1 MIKLLWRFFLL
12 AALAAGF
19 AWIADRPGTL
29 TIRWLGR
36 EIEMSFI
43 AGVVVAVLAVV
54 AIWFVWSLFR
64 RLWASPQA
72 VGRYWAFR
80 KNRKGYESLSRGI
93 IAAGAGDAA
102 AAAKHAAIAGNS
114 LADEPLVNVLAAQA
128 AQLKGDRASVKRI
141 FEAMTKSPD
150 TEALGLRGLFSE
162 ARQSGDIAAARRHAE
177 RALALNPR
185 LSWASAAV
193 LQLQSAAKDWT
204 AAAATLGQQMKSG
217 LLPVA
222 EGNRKQAAMLAA
234 QALALEDS
242 DKDAGAGT
250 GAEGA
255 QARSRARARGTG
267 GGARADLPGLDAQ
280 GLEDP
285 QGDLDRLAPS
295 RHRRVQAHLIPGE
308 GPEARYDRVRDLLK
322 EHKGGIEGAVALAR
336 AAAKAK
342 RWDVAREAL
351 APYLDDR
358 PQARI
363 CALMADIEEAAG
375 DKGRAREWL
384 ARALTAPRDPIWVS
398 DGVASPRWTPV
409 SPVSGE
415 IVPCEWKAPF
425 EMPEQTRNRSAR
437 REPPPAASAS
447 RAAWRPRQ
455 SHSKPRKWSCPS
467 ARPTTRACPK
477 TSIRPTASRRSLA
490 GRGLKFPSHNGC
502 GPSKI
507 PYTPRRHGKPL

>member
-1 MIKLLWRFFLL
+1 MIKLLWRFSLL
-12 AALAAGF
+12 VALAAGF

-43 AGVVVAVLAVV
+43 AGVVAAVLAVV

-72 VGRYWAFR
+72 VGRYWAYR

-93 IAAGAGDAA
+93 IAAGAGDAS

-162 ARQSGDIAAARRHAE
+162 ARQSGDMAAARRHAE

-185 LSWASAAV
+185 LSWASGAV
-193 LQLQSAAKDWT
+193 LQLQSAARDWP
-204 AAAATLGQQMKSG
+204 AAAATLSQQMKSG
-217 LLPVA
+217 LMPVA
-222 EGNRKQAAMLAA
+222 EGNRKQAAMLTA

-242 DKDAGAGT
+242 DRPQALDLALKAHKLDPALVPAALVAARMLISQAST
-250 GAEGA
+250 RKASKILKETWLVSPHPDIAEI
-255 QARSRARARGTG
+255 
-267 GGARADLPGLDAQ
+267 
-280 GLEDP
+280 
-285 QGDLDRLAPS
+285 
-295 RHRRVQAHLIPGE
+295 QAHLIPGE
-308 GPEARYDRVRDLLK
+308 GPQSRYDRVRELLK

-342 RWDVAREAL
+342 HWDVAREAL
-351 APYLDDR
+351 APWLDDR

-363 CALMADIEEAAG
+363 CALMADIEEASG

-409 SPVSGE
+409 SPVSGD

-425 EMPEQTRNRSAR
+425 EMPEQLEPDRPQELPAAETAPAPA
-437 REPPPAASAS
+437 EPPPKSLEAPKMVVPQ
-447 RAAWRPRQ
+447 RPPDDPGLPEDFD
-455 SHSKPRKWSCPS
+455 SPP
-467 ARPTTRACPK
+467 PTT
-477 TSIRPTASRRSLA
+477 RRSLA
-490 GRGLKFPSHNGC
+490 AEG
-502 GPSKI
+502 
-507 PYTPRRHGKPL
+507 